1 MKTVEREHRQAGER
15 PSGTPRQA
23 SPSAALTGPWVQHL
37 QRVAS
42 GAGTASVQRAG
53 ATDTAEPATEQA
65 GGPAEHAGQ
74 GADTARG
81 AEVIA
86 RLSQSI
92 EANTIQTRTK
102 RNVFAPG
109 TWWPEQW
116 MVAGPARLRKTLDRR
131 VMRGE
136 AFNAQ
141 ELADI
146 KLLSEVNPR
155 WLGEVGIGSY
165 EQAEAYTKGQ
175 FKDWL
180 KLAPGKRILT
190 ATLAVRMN
198 HPAVREA
205 SQATPISPDYT
216 LGRFM
221 LTQAPGTSP
230 DERRTLEEERNR
242 QIRDTAV
249 DTLYPAGMAPD
260 RRHPDGV
267 PAAGGGAA
275 AGKGKAKSK
284 GQAPD
289 YLAKDARAREMLTK
303 VLLILQNGLK
313 LYDPEAKDHVVNYEH
328 DVIRALAHGG
338 RVNIRIPA
346 LRAGESAY
354 SLPEFLGA
362 TKPGT
367 NGERAEDVDDR
378 PFATHRTSITSNK
391 EGRPGEFK
399 EKGGVLASATN
410 ALALGA
416 ARPDLWGQDIS
427 GGGIGSKDWNG
438 EVVLP
443 NGSHGHMLLVFH
455 RPTAK
460 RDGSLQIG
468 IETIKPHAESPVGYE
483 HDVRSTEATANPE
496 SSLHGHKADK
506 VGSGGLGRNERFVDL
521 REMGAAHAS
530 GDWRAYL
537 DEIKQQWDASLRA
550 TQDGSK
556 QRRAMYEALVGP
568 RREPQ

>member
-15 PSGTPRQA
+15 TSGTPRQQP
-23 SPSAALTGPWVQHL
+23 PSVGLTGPWVQHL

-42 GAGTASVQRAG
+42 GTGPASVQRAG
-53 ATDTAEPATEQA
+53 QTDTAGPATEQA
-65 GGPAEHAGQ
+65 GPAEHAGQ
-74 GADTARG
+74 GESTAQG

-92 EANTIQTRTK
+92 EHNTIQSKTK

-136 AFNAQ
+136 AFNSQ

-146 KLLSEVNPR
+146 KHLSEVNPR
-155 WLGEVGIGSY
+155 WLDDVGIGSY
-165 EQAEAYTKGQ
+165 DQAEAYTKGQ

-190 ATLAVRMN
+190 ATLAVRAN
-198 HPAVREA
+198 HPAVRAA
-205 SQATPISPDYT
+205 SLATPISPDYT

-242 QIRDTAV
+242 QIRETAIDTV
-249 DTLYPAGMAPD
+249 YPAGMAPD

-267 PAAGGGAA
+267 PAAGAGT
-275 AGKGKAKSK
+275 GKGK
-284 GQAPD
+284 GRAPD
-289 YLAKDARAREMLTK
+289 FLAKDARAREMLTK
-303 VLLILQNGLK
+303 VLLVLQNGLK
-313 LYDPEAKDHVVNYEH
+313 LYDPEARTHVVNYEH

-367 NGERAEDVDDR
+367 DGERAEDVDDR
-378 PFATHRTSITSNK
+378 PFATHRTSITANK

-427 GGGIGSKDWNG
+427 GGGVGSKDWNG

-506 VGSGGLGRNERFVDL
+506 VGSGGLSRNERFVDL

-530 GDWRAYL
+530 GDWRVFL
-537 DEIKQQWDASLRA
+537 DEVKQQWDAELRT

-556 QRRAMYEALVGP
+556 ERRAMYEALVGP
-568 RREPQ
+568 RQKPR

>member
-15 PSGTPRQA
+15 TSGTPRQQP
-23 SPSAALTGPWVQHL
+23 PSVGLTGPWVQHL

-42 GAGTASVQRAG
+42 GTGPASVQRAG
-53 ATDTAEPATEQA
+53 QTDTAGPATEQA
-65 GGPAEHAGQ
+65 GPAEHAGQ
-74 GADTARG
+74 GESTAQG

-92 EANTIQTRTK
+92 EHNTIQSKTK

-136 AFNAQ
+136 AFNSQ

-146 KLLSEVNPR
+146 KHLSEVNPR
-155 WLGEVGIGSY
+155 WLDDVGIGSY
-165 EQAEAYTKGQ
+165 DQAEAYTKGQ

-190 ATLAVRMN
+190 ATLAVRAN
-198 HPAVREA
+198 HPAVRAA
-205 SQATPISPDYT
+205 SLATPISPDYT

-242 QIRDTAV
+242 QIRETAIDTV
-249 DTLYPAGMAPD
+249 YPAGMAPD

-267 PAAGGGAA
+267 PAAGT
-275 AGKGKAKSK
+275 GKGK
-284 GQAPD
+284 GRAPD
-289 YLAKDARAREMLTK
+289 FLAKDARAREMLTK
-303 VLLILQNGLK
+303 VLLVLQNGLK
-313 LYDPEAKDHVVNYEH
+313 LYDPEARTHVVNYEH

-367 NGERAEDVDDR
+367 DGERAEDVDDR
-378 PFATHRTSITSNK
+378 PFATHRTSITANK

-427 GGGIGSKDWNG
+427 GGGVGSKDWNG

-506 VGSGGLGRNERFVDL
+506 VGSGGLSRNERFVDL

-530 GDWRAYL
+530 GDWRVFL
-537 DEIKQQWDASLRA
+537 DEVKQQWDAELRT

-556 QRRAMYEALVGP
+556 ERRAMYEALVGP
-568 RREPQ
+568 RQKPR

>member
-15 PSGTPRQA
+15 TSGTPRQQP
-23 SPSAALTGPWVQHL
+23 PSVGLTGPWVQHL

-42 GAGTASVQRAG
+42 GTGPASVQRAG
-53 ATDTAEPATEQA
+53 QTDTAGPAAEQA
-65 GGPAEHAGQ
+65 GPAEHAGQ
-74 GADTARG
+74 GESTAQG

-92 EANTIQTRTK
+92 EHNTIQSKTK

-136 AFNAQ
+136 AFNSQ

-146 KLLSEVNPR
+146 KHLSEVNPR
-155 WLGEVGIGSY
+155 WLDDVGIGSY
-165 EQAEAYTKGQ
+165 DQAEAYTKGQ

-190 ATLAVRMN
+190 ATLAVRAN
-198 HPAVREA
+198 HPAVRAA
-205 SQATPISPDYT
+205 SLATPISPDYT

-242 QIRDTAV
+242 QIRETAIDTV
-249 DTLYPAGMAPD
+249 YPAGMAPD

-267 PAAGGGAA
+267 PAAGAGT
-275 AGKGKAKSK
+275 GKGK
-284 GQAPD
+284 GRAPD
-289 YLAKDARAREMLTK
+289 FLAKDARAREMLTK
-303 VLLILQNGLK
+303 VLLVLQNGLK
-313 LYDPEAKDHVVNYEH
+313 LYDPEARTHVVNYEH

-367 NGERAEDVDDR
+367 DGERAEDVDDR
-378 PFATHRTSITSNK
+378 PFATHRTSITANK

-506 VGSGGLGRNERFVDL
+506 VGSGGLSRNERFVDL

-530 GDWRAYL
+530 GDWRVFL
-537 DEIKQQWDASLRA
+537 DEVKQQWDAELRT

-556 QRRAMYEALVGP
+556 ERRAMYEALVGP
-568 RREPQ
+568 RQKPR

>member
-15 PSGTPRQA
+15 TSGTPRQQP
-23 SPSAALTGPWVQHL
+23 PSVGLTGPWVQHL

-42 GAGTASVQRAG
+42 GTGPASAQRAG
-53 ATDTAEPATEQA
+53 QTDTAGPAAEQA
-65 GGPAEHAGQ
+65 GPAEHAGQ
-74 GADTARG
+74 GESTAQG

-92 EANTIQTRTK
+92 EHNTIQSRTK

-136 AFNAQ
+136 AFNSQ
-141 ELADI
+141 ELADV
-146 KLLSEVNPR
+146 KHLSEVNPR
-155 WLGEVGIGSY
+155 WLDDVGIGSY
-165 EQAEAYTKGQ
+165 DQAEAYTKGQ

-190 ATLAVRMN
+190 ATLAVRAN
-198 HPAVREA
+198 HPAVRAA
-205 SQATPISPDYT
+205 SLATPISPDYT

-242 QIRDTAV
+242 QIRETAIDTV
-249 DTLYPAGMAPD
+249 YPAGMAPD

-267 PAAGGGAA
+267 PAAGAGT
-275 AGKGKAKSK
+275 GKGK
-284 GQAPD
+284 GRAPD
-289 YLAKDARAREMLTK
+289 FLAKDARAREMLTK
-303 VLLILQNGLK
+303 VLLVLQNGLK
-313 LYDPEAKDHVVNYEH
+313 LYDPEARTHVVNYEH

-362 TKPGT
+362 TKSGSD
-367 NGERAEDVDDR
+367 GERAEDVDDR
-378 PFATHRTSITSNK
+378 PFATHRTSITANK

-427 GGGIGSKDWNG
+427 GGGVGSKDWNG

-506 VGSGGLGRNERFVDL
+506 VGSGGLSRNERFVDL

-530 GDWRAYL
+530 GDWRVFL
-537 DEIKQQWDASLRA
+537 DEVKQQWDTELRA

-556 QRRAMYEALVGP
+556 ERRAMYEALVGP
-568 RREPQ
+568 RQKPR